1 MSANTDVAVASGP
14 LFEGFALVMLKP
26 GQEARAAEVV
36 AQELGTD
43 WRVRPFGDEGVTIE
57 VTPAGQKRGALSP
70 AEAWQ
75 KAYRL
80 RTLPGVVN
88 AEPIFAVS
96 PASSEF
102 DELAAQP
109 APTEGGDGEGGPGDV
124 SFGLLGGDDLDESED
139 PDWSLQ
145 QLKIVEAWEV
155 YRKKHGDRPPGEGI
169 IIGHPDTGYTRHPEI
184 IDHLLIDKGYD
195 FESDDPDAEDPLEG
209 SIWKLQFPGHGTGTS
224 SVIVSAR
231 TTQSKYPGDPSGK
244 AVKGVAWGA
253 KLIPLR
259 VAKSVVLWNG
269 STINLARAIDH
280 AARAGAHVIS
290 MSLGT
295 GFPNPLLLNA
305 ITDAQR
311 RGVIVCSAAGN
322 YVKVVVWPAAYPD
335 VLAVAACNAVRSPWR
350 HSSRGI
356 AVDVTAPGES
366 VWCARTE
373 RGDGGVTSDVS
384 RGSGTSYAVAAVA
397 GIAAL
402 WLSYHGRDE
411 LVARYGAE
419 KIPFIFNQILRQSCE
434 QPDHG
439 WEADKYGAGIV
450 NAEKVLTA
458 PLPDGV
464 VHPIP
469 PVNLPSPGQ
478 TPAVAGGILT
488 HFFERALSLADG
500 FSFAPG
506 ELPPEQKLRATL
518 ARLLNTPEDA
528 VELRLREVGQELA
541 FHLATSP
548 KLYEQFEEA
557 LSSGSGGVSFDDP
570 TAAAPVEGVRAD
582 LLSKGASEPLR
593 RRLAGG
599 Q

>member
-1 MSANTDVAVASGP
+1 MSAETDAAASGP
-14 LFEGFALVMLKP
+14 LFEGFALVMLTP

-36 AQELGTD
+36 AQELGPD
-43 WRVRPFGDEGVTIE
+43 WRARPFGDEGVTFE
-57 VTPAGQKRGALSP
+57 VTPPGQKRGALRP

-80 RTLPGVVN
+80 RALPGVVN
-88 AEPIFAVS
+88 AEPIFAVP

-102 DELAAQP
+102 DEPAAQP
-109 APTEGGDGEGGPGDV
+109 APAEGEAGGGGPGDV
-124 SFGLLGGDDLDESED
+124 SFGSLADGDNLDESQD

-145 QLKIVEAWEV
+145 QMKIVEAWQV
-155 YRKKHGDRPPGEGI
+155 YGERHGDRPPGDGI
-169 IIGHPDTGYTRHPEI
+169 IVGHPDTGYTRHPEI
-184 IDHLLIDKGYD
+184 VDHLLIDKGYD

-209 SIWKLQFPGHGTGTS
+209 SSWKLQFPGHGTGTS

-244 AVKGVAWGA
+244 AVKGIAWGA

-259 VAKSVVLWNG
+259 VAKSVILWNG

-280 AARAGAHVIS
+280 AAKAGAHVIS

-311 RGVIVCSAAGN
+311 RGVIVCAAAGN
-322 YVKVVVWPAAYPD
+322 YVKIVVWPAAYPD
-335 VLAVAACNAVRSPWR
+335 VIGVAACNVVRSPWR
-350 HSSRGI
+350 HSSRGG

-366 VWCARTE
+366 VWCARAV
-373 RGDGGVTSDVS
+373 RKDGGGFDPDVD
-384 RGSGTSYAVAAVA
+384 RGSGTSFAVAAVA

-411 LVARYGAE
+411 LAARYGAE

-434 QPDHG
+434 QDAG

-464 VHPIP
+464 EHPIP
-469 PVNLPSPGQ
+469 PVNLSAPGQ
-478 TPAVAGGILT
+478 TPAGAGGVLS
-488 HFFERALSLADG
+488 HLFERALSLTDG

-528 VELRLREVGQELA
+528 VEMRLREVGQELA

-548 KLYEQFEEA
+548 ELYEQFEEA
-557 LSSGSGGVSFDDP
+557 LSASSGGMSFDP
-570 TAAAPVEGVRAD
+570 TATAPVEGVRAD
-582 LLSKGASEPLR
+582 LLSERASESLR
-593 RRLAGG
+593 RRLASG